1 MHLSALREKVNLQYA
16 FDRSD
21 YRVAPGGTVA
31 VTVAIQE
38 VFSEPSGA
46 ALFAPGADGLI
57 GGGVLVRLTGP
68 RPAHPARVKSV
79 ADIKGNWYFDFALM
93 PQLPVPHFPDGAGM
107 VELATGPVFGKVV
120 SRTGSCQT
128 VLLPLATFVFTAG
141 PLIGEVTHLTAT
153 NTEADPHTPGGN
165 NVTASGTPLD
175 RLIRADTAT
184 ITVSPKAA
192 AAESSDSESD
202 WAELE
207 SLVSRVR
214 RLRR

>member
-16 FDRSD
+16 FDQSD

-31 VTVAIQE
+31 VTVSIQE
-38 VFSEPSGA
+38 VFSERSGA
-46 ALFAPGADGLI
+46 ALFAPGAEGLI
-57 GGGVLVRLTGP
+57 GAGVLVRLTGT
-68 RPAHPARVKSV
+68 RPAHPARLKSI
-79 ADIKGNWYFDFALM
+79 ADIKGNWHFDFALM
-93 PQLPVPHFPDGAGM
+93 PQLPAPHFPDSAGM
-107 VELATGPVFGKVV
+107 LELATGPVFGKVV
-120 SRTGSCQT
+120 SRTGPCQT
-128 VLLPLATFVFTAG
+128 VLLPLATFIFTAG

-153 NTEADPHTPGGN
+153 NTVADPHTPGGN

-175 RLIRADTAT
+175 GLIRADTAT

-192 AAESSDSESD
+192 VARPAETKSD

-214 RLRR
+214 RLR